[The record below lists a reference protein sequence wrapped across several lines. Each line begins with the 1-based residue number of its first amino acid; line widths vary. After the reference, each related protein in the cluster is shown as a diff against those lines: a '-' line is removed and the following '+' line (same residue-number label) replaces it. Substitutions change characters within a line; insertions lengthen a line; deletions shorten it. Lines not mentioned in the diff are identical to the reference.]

1 MKDRSIARIKSPFP
15 IEFDFAFYRR
25 FDSELWVFLDFHG
38 VVRPYT
44 LSGLA
49 LLIRSTTDNVQMAR
63 YLYKIYRQMSLID
76 PDVLIEALLPT
87 DFTPQLYRQ
96 SSLDLALPQPKP
108 VSKPQMRSR
117 SSGRAHKRNI
127 QSGPT
132 LER

>member
-1 MKDRSIARIKSPFP
+1 VKDHSIAQIKSPFP
-15 IEFDFAFYRR
+15 REVDFAFYRR
-25 FDSELWVFLDFHG
+25 VDSELWIFLDFHG

-87 DFTPQLYRQ
+87 DFTAQLYKQ
-96 SSLDLALPQPKP
+96 SSLNLALPQTKP
-108 VSKPQMRSR
+108 VAKPHTRSR
-117 SSGRAHKRNI
+117 SSRAHRNI
-127 QSGPT
+127 QS
-132 LER
+132 